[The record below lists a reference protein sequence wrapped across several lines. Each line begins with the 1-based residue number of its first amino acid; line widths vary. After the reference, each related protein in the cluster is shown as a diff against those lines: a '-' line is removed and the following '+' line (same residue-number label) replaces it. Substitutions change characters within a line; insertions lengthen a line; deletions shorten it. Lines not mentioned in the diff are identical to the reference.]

1 MAKSKH
7 DYYGQRNSEAVSKLH
22 LTAPGTFVMKT
33 SILISAN
40 TSVRARQETWLSWYA
55 RATEARP
62 ARLPSA
68 LVNFVLHGMW
78 KIHRISR

>member
-40 TSVRARQETWLSWYA
+40 TSGRARQTRDLVVVVCS
-55 RATEARP
+55 RDRGEAGE
-62 ARLPSA
+62 AAVS
-68 LVNFVLHGMW
+68 
-78 KIHRISR
+78 SR

>member
-40 TSVRARQETWLSWYA
+40 TSVLCARQETWLSWYA
-55 RATEARP
+55 R
-62 ARLPSA
+62 
-68 LVNFVLHGMW
+68 
-78 KIHRISR
+78 SRDRGRRGCRQLSLTLYCMVCAEDTPHF